1 VTDFD
6 ILVESLVAQHRRTL
20 PLMLPRRVA
29 NAALLGAAITLF
41 LVLAWGLR
49 SDFAAASE
57 TSGFWVKLGFGAGFA
72 IAGLAGLLALF
83 RPERPAP
90 RRLWLAAI
98 PVAVM
103 LVAVFRE
110 AAGVPNTELTAL
122 WLGKTAFACPCAI
135 VALSIAP
142 GIALIIA
149 GRRSAPTRLRLT
161 GGVIGLAS
169 GGISAT
175 LYALHCPETGMSFVA
190 TWYLIGI
197 MLATVIG
204 AVCGP
209 RLLRW

>member
-1 VTDFD
+1 MTDVD
-6 ILVESLVAQHRRTL
+6 ILVDRLVEQHRRTP
-20 PLMLPRRVA
+20 PLMLQRRVA
-29 NAALLGAAITLF
+29 NSALLGAAITLV

-49 SDFAAASE
+49 PDIAAASA

-72 IAGLAGLLALF
+72 VAGLAGLLSLF

-90 RRLWLAAI
+90 RLLWLTAI
-98 PVAVM
+98 PVAFI
-103 LVAVFRE
+103 VAAALRE
-110 AAGVPNTELTAL
+110 AAAVPDTELTAL
-122 WLGKTAFACPCAI
+122 WLGKTAFACPFAI

-142 GIALIIA
+142 SIALIMA
-149 GRRSAPTRLRLT
+149 GRRSAPTKLKLT

-175 LYALHCPETGMSFVA
+175 LYALHCPETGMAFVA

-197 MLATVIG
+197 ILATVIG
-204 AVCGP
+204 AICGP